1 MSDLRQRA
9 HGDDGRRGIWF
20 HRYELMR
27 VDESHESARE
37 LLLNIERPEPCRGP
51 HEAPVLHQG
60 RRRRDGTTLLQR
72 ETPGNRGRLPG
83 SAAAT
88 GSTPASWPPSAP
100 STSRKSTGRSGSEIL
115 LRPLRPQ
122 ARRRA
127 RPEQEQLASPANS
140 PTRSAF
146 SARAA
151 TSPASRSGEPSG
163 WSAQVYFVAPRRGRT
178 PGRTCHLAKPLVEQD
193 LTSTGRQEAE
203 LLTG

>member
-9 HGDDGRRGIWF
+9 HGDDGRWGIWF

-27 VDESHESARE
+27 VDEFHESARE

-51 HEAPVLHQG
+51 HEAPVLPQG

-100 STSRKSTGRSGSEIL
+100 STSRNPTGRSGSEIL

-127 RPEQEQLASPANS
+127 RPE
-140 PTRSAF
+140 R
-146 SARAA
+146 RAA
-151 TSPASRSGEPSG
+151 RLARKFAHALSFFCPSCYIPGKQEWGAFWLVGTSLLRC
-163 WSAQVYFVAPRRGRT
+163 SATRKNPWPNV
-178 PGRTCHLAKPLVEQD
+178 
-193 LTSTGRQEAE
+193 
-203 LLTG
+203 